1 MGFSRKIQS
10 QPMPKNSAKFQKRNK
25 SRKSTKLPLDR
36 FSEKPSRGR
45 PRKIQPSWVRGRADN
60 YRYILDQVWDRVSP
74 HLLKAEK
81 REDVIAS
88 FESAEIG
95 GYALD
100 LVTLADLIVKGLKD
114 PDFPKRKREA
124 QINFLADSIGALGV
138 VTPRSSRDIC
148 ERERSKIK
156 RVHQIIR
163 YEYWIECS
171 CKYKGQSLNHGCPKC
186 EAQILFPGTLPVTAS
201 LMDQYLAED

>member
-1 MGFSRKIQS
+1 MPQNPAKIRNGSRTK
-10 QPMPKNSAKFQKRNK
+10 KKAK
-25 SRKSTKLPLDR
+25 SPLDR
-36 FSEKPSRGR
+36 FSEKPTRGR

-60 YRYILDQVWDRVSP
+60 YRYILDQVWYRVGSR
-74 HLLKAEK
+74 LVKAGT

-88 FESAEIG
+88 FEDAEIG

-100 LVTLADLIVKGLKD
+100 LVTLADLILKVLQD

-124 QINFLADSIGALGV
+124 QINFLADSIGALGE

-148 ERERSKIK
+148 ERERARIK

-171 CKYKGQSLNHGCPKC
+171 CGYKGRSLNHACPKC
-186 EAQILFPGTLPVTAS
+186 EAQILLPGTLPVTAS
-201 LMDQYLAED
+201 LIDQYLSEDM